1 MGIPANDDPYGK
13 LNPVSRSF
21 ESKIVSRAELIAAV
35 AHARTQGKTVVQC
48 HGCFDI
54 VHPGHLRYLEFARE
68 QGDVLIVTIN
78 SDTADQ
84 ADSRSFTPQEV
95 RAENLAALMFVDH
108 VHIIAEPTAQQVL
121 AAIKPDVYVKGREF
135 EHSRAPAFAAERSVV
150 ESYGGRIIFSSGEI
164 AFNAAPFLEHL
175 TGAETES
182 HRLKLICRRHEL
194 TADTL
199 TAVVERFR
207 NLHVLVVGD
216 VVIDRYVHCDPLGVA
231 SESPVISLAHR
242 EERTYV
248 GGAAIVARHIA
259 ALGAHAFLLSAGAND
274 GPSRMVGEI
283 LTAEGVESHLI
294 PLRPALVEKTRFLAD
309 DQKLFKL
316 DRAQCLPLDSVAER
330 RAALILEQQSRVA
343 DAVIFCDFGYGMI
356 TAGLLGRVLPTLRHN
371 IPIITADVSGGR
383 GNLLNFHHVDLLCPT
398 ELEIRAMLNDYEA
411 GLSAVAWKLLDKTQA
426 RHLFITMEKR
436 GLVTFDRASQQR
448 GTPEWSGRLMSEA
461 LPSFG
466 LLPVDKLG
474 CGDALLAAAT
484 LALAADAPLIQ
495 AAYLGN
501 AAAAIELSMLGN
513 HPVDAGKLR
522 AWIAA
527 RRELSNR
534 SQPKAASIRSEV
546 ANDVSISH
554 TTSVRCSADPCGNAV
569 N

>member
-1 MGIPANDDPYGK
+1 MTQ
-13 LNPVSRSF
+13 SF
-21 ESKIVSRAELIAAV
+21 ECKIISRDELIATV
-35 AHARTQGKTVVQC
+35 AYARSQGKTVAHC

-54 VHPGHLRYLEFARE
+54 VHPGHLRYLEFARQ

-78 SDTADQ
+78 GDTSDVKGA
-84 ADSRSFTPQEV
+84 RSFTPQEI
-95 RAENLAALMFVDH
+95 RAENLAALMFVDF
-108 VHIIAEPTAQQVL
+108 VHIVEEPTAEQVL
-121 AAIKPDVYVKGREF
+121 SAVKPDVYVKGREF
-135 EHSRAPAFAAERSVV
+135 EHSREPAFAAERAVV
-150 ESYGGRIIFSSGEI
+150 EGYGGRIIFSSGEI
-164 AFNAAPFLEHL
+164 AFNSAPFMEHL
-175 TGAETES
+175 AGAADMES

-194 TADTL
+194 TAEAL
-199 TAVVERFR
+199 TAVVDRFR

-216 VVIDRYVHCDPLGVA
+216 VVIDRYVHCDALGVA
-231 SESPVISLAHR
+231 SESPMISLAHR
-242 EERTYV
+242 DERTYV

-274 GPSRMVGEI
+274 AASRIASEV

-294 PLRPALVEKTRFLAD
+294 PLRSALVEKTRFLAD

-356 TAGLLGRVLPTLRHN
+356 TSGLLGRVLPTLRHN
-371 IPIITADVSGGR
+371 VPVITADVSGGR

-398 ELEIRAMLNDYEA
+398 ELEVRAMLNDYEA
-411 GLSAVAWKLLDKTQA
+411 GLSAIAWKLLDKTQA

-436 GLVTFDRASQQR
+436 GLVMFDRASQQR
-448 GTPEWSGRLMSEA
+448 GTPEWSGRLKSEA

-466 LLPVDKLG
+466 ILPVDKLG
-474 CGDALLAAAT
+474 CGDALLAAST

-522 AWIAA
+522 GWIAA
-527 RRELSNR
+527 RREFGARNNSKSTPVRNDAALSEIFHAIPSR
-534 SQPKAASIRSEV
+534 
-546 ANDVSISH
+546 D
-554 TTSVRCSADPCGNAV
+554 
-569 N
+569 